1 MEPYAALPI
10 LSIRSKEVFP
20 PLVAGFSTPMKAIAV
35 ARVAILTGAVSNI
48 AAADGWASLTGS
60 ECNALVYIRGC
71 QEHFSPSAGGA
82 GLVRDIQPH

>member
-48 AAADGWASLTGS
+48 AAADS
-60 ECNALVYIRGC
+60 RGLIDG
-71 QEHFSPSAGGA
+71 F
-82 GLVRDIQPH
+82 